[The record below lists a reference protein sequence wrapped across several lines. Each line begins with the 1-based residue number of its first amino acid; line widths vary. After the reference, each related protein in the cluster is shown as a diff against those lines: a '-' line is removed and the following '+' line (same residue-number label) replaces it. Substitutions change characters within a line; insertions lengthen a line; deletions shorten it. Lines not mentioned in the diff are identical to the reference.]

1 MALLSRRAFF
11 ARTEAG
17 MGTAGLTLCLGGI
30 GLNGCAAKRKRPNIL
45 LAISD
50 DQSWLHTG
58 TLGCRAVHTPAF
70 DRIAAEGV
78 LCSNAFCT
86 APQCSPNRASLLT
99 GRHLWQNAEAGTHAS
114 SFPRRLIVYPDLLE
128 NAGYAVGFTGKP
140 WGPGNWRVSGWP
152 RNPVGEEFNQ
162 AKTATPPSS
171 GIARDDYAANFKLFL
186 AQIERNRPFCF
197 WYGCQEPHRDYE
209 RGSGLNAGKKLEE
222 VVVPPFLPD
231 TEAVRS
237 DLLDYLLEIE
247 WFDRHL
253 AEMMNLLAERGELD
267 DTLIIVTSDNG
278 MPFPRAKANLYEFGV
293 HLPLAVRYPAAVPQ
307 GRRIDDLI
315 SFVDL
320 APTLLEA
327 AGLAAP
333 DTMTGRSIWPLLTAD
348 KCGILDSCRDHVL
361 FGRER
366 HTHARPDNLGYPSR
380 AIRTHQYL
388 YIWNIKPERWPVGD
402 PQGFYDVDASPSK
415 EYILEHRSQ
424 ESFADFFALAFGVRS
439 EEELYDVTADPAC
452 LNNLA
457 QLESHASIRQ
467 DLRARLESQLQ
478 TQGDPRMNGSE
489 VFESYPRF
497 SPMRME
503 IPGFKEQNHY
513 NLRYRALERE
523 DDTNESLQHQG

>member
-1 MALLSRRAFF
+1 MSFMSRRAFF
-11 ARTEAG
+11 ARTA
-17 MGTAGLTLCLGGI
+17 AGLGAAGLAVCSTGG
-30 GLNGCAAKRKRPNIL
+30 GANSCAVKRKRPNIL

-58 TLGCRAVHTPAF
+58 ATGCRAVHTPAF

-78 LCSNAFCT
+78 LCSQAFCA

-114 SFPRRLIVYPDLLE
+114 SFPRHLLVYPDVLE
-128 NAGYAVGFTGKP
+128 KAGYAVGFTGKP
-140 WGPGNWRVSGWP
+140 WGPGDWQVSGWP
-152 RNPVGEEFNQ
+152 RNPAGDEFNQ
-162 AKTATPPSS
+162 AKTAATSS
-171 GIARDDYAANFKLFL
+171 LAIARDDYAANFKLFL
-186 AQIERNRPFCF
+186 ARKARNQPFCF
-197 WYGCQEPHRDYE
+197 WYGCKEPHRAYE
-209 RGSGLNAGKKLEE
+209 RGSGLKAGKKLDE

-247 WFDRHL
+247 WYDGHL
-253 AEMMNLLAERGELD
+253 AAMMELLAERGELD
-267 DTLIIVTSDNG
+267 DTLIIATSDNG
-278 MPFPRAKANLYEFGV
+278 MPFPRAKANLYEYGV
-293 HLPLAVRYPAAVPQ
+293 HLPLGVRYPAAVPQ

-327 AGLAAP
+327 VGLAAP
-333 DTMTGRSIWPLLTAD
+333 GMMTGRSFWPLLTAD
-348 KCGILDSCRDHVL
+348 KSGLLDSSRDHVL

-388 YIWNIKPERWPVGD
+388 YIWNMKPERWPAGD
-402 PQGFYDVDASPSK
+402 PPGFYDVDASPSK
-415 EYILEHRSQ
+415 DYILQQCSQ
-424 ESFADFFALAFGVRS
+424 ESSANFFALAFGARS
-439 EEELYDVTADPAC
+439 EEELYDVAADPAC

-467 DLRARLESQLQ
+467 ALRTKLESRLR

-489 VFESYPRF
+489 IFESYPRH

-503 IPGFKEQNHY
+503 FPGFKEQNQY
-513 NLRYRALERE
+513 NSRY
-523 DDTNESLQHQG
+523 HQ